1 VVVLVREV
9 PVQEQVE
16 MVALVVVEHTVVEV
30 EQVALEILLQLPLHK
45 EIMAVRVGHTPVIWV
60 EQVEAV
66 EQVL

>member
-45 EIMAVRVGHTPVIWV
+45 GIMAVRVEHTPVIWV

>member
-45 EIMAVRVGHTPVIWV
+45 EIMAVRVEHTPVIWV